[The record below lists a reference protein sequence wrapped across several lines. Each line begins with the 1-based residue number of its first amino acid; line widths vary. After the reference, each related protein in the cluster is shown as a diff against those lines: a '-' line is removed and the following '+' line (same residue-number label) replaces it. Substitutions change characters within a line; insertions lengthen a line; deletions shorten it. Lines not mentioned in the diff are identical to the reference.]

1 MENSKVKLRNKLL
14 FTPGPLTTAPEVKE
28 AMLTDL
34 GSRDQAFTGIVRD
47 VRKQLLHLAGVSADE
62 YACVLLQGPGTFGLE
77 AIASSAVPRDGHLLA
92 VINGAYGTRMANI
105 AEVHGIRTTRLSF
118 EENEWPDV
126 GQVRAALAADPSIT
140 HVSVVHSETTT
151 GIVNDIESIGQAV
164 KQSGKIYMVDAM
176 SSFGAVPIDFE
187 RCGIDFLVS
196 SSNKC
201 IESVPGFTYV
211 ICRKAAL
218 EQCRGQ
224 ARTVSFDL
232 YAQWQG
238 LERDG
243 QFRFTPPT
251 HAILAFHKA
260 LELFDREGGV
270 AARAKRYGENH
281 RTLVEGMT
289 AMGFKTYLDSE
300 KQGYIITSFLY
311 PEKDFNF
318 ADFYSKLNDQGF
330 VIYPG
335 KLSQADCFR
344 IGHIGQIFPDDV
356 KRLLAAV
363 KEIRG

>member
-1 MENSKVKLRNKLL
+1 MNQPQDKLL
-14 FTPGPLTTAPEVKE
+14 FTPGPLTVAAEVRE
-28 AMLTDL
+28 AMLTDM
-34 GSRDQAFTGIVRD
+34 GSRDRSFINIVRD
-47 VRKQLLHLAGVSADE
+47 VRNRLLQLAGVPSDD
-62 YACVLLQGPGTFGLE
+62 YACVLLQGPGTYALE
-77 AIASSAVPRDGHLLA
+77 AIASSAIPRNGHLL
-92 VINGAYGTRMANI
+92 VIINGAYGTRMANI
-105 AEVHGIRTTRLSF
+105 AKVHGIRATTLCF
-118 EENEWPDV
+118 EENEWPDID
-126 GQVRAALAADPSIT
+126 QIRAALEADASIT

-151 GIVNDIESIGQAV
+151 GIINNIEAIGQV
-164 KQSGKIYMVDAM
+164 VGQYGKTYMVDAM

-218 EQCRGQ
+218 EQCKGQ
-224 ARTVSFDL
+224 ARTLSFDL

-251 HAILAFHKA
+251 HAILAFHQA
-260 LELFDREGGV
+260 LQLFDEEGGI
-270 AARAKRYGENH
+270 AARAKRYEENH

-289 AMGFKTYLDSE
+289 AMGFKTYLE
-300 KQGYIITSFLY
+300 PQKQGYIITSFFY
-311 PEKDFNF
+311 PEKNFDFVG
-318 ADFYSKLNDQGF
+318 FYNQLNDRGF

-344 IGHIGQIFPDDV
+344 IGHIGRIFPDDT
-356 KRLLAAV
+356 KRLLAAI
-363 KEIRG
+363 KELI